1 MGWLLAFNVLLAKF
15 KIQLPPNT
23 MKTSSKTIF
32 TVPLP
37 ENPFVQKIPPRTD
50 IPASLGLRAAAFLV
64 DYILTLLVLG
74 VAISLA
80 MIFKGGF
87 PTVAD
92 WIMNL
97 GYVATVGFILWNW
110 VYLNVRDGQRIGQ
123 RLVGIKTICVDGSV
137 LGYRTILLR
146 HLLGYPLSLLC
157 AGLGFLWLIA
167 DPKQRGWH
175 DRLAGTLIVK
185 T

>member
-1 MGWLLAFNVLLAKF
+1 M
-15 KIQLPPNT
+15 
-23 MKTSSKTIF
+23 MMETSSETIF
-32 TVPLP
+32 TAPLP
-37 ENPFVQKIPPRTD
+37 ENPFVQKIPPRVD
-50 IPASLGLRAAAFLV
+50 APASLGLRAAAFLV

-80 MIFKGGF
+80 MLFKGSF

-97 GYVATVGFILWNW
+97 GYAATLGFIVWNW
-110 VYLNVRDGQRIGQ
+110 GYLNVRDGQRIGQ
-123 RLVGIKTICVDGSV
+123 RLVGIKTICVNGNA

-146 HLLGYPLSLLC
+146 HLVGYPLSLLC
-157 AGLGFLWLIA
+157 AGLGFLWIIVDA
-167 DPKQRGWH
+167 KQRGWH

-185 T
+185 S